1 LGDVINESVDKRKE
15 KYIKT
20 MNALADMGET
30 KKSLGLNK
38 KDVEVLTPYV
48 FEGIKKFIKSKK
60 VFNTDD
66 YPEVSTGTYEGVKFT
81 LEFATIEDYHSGDYE
96 GFDVYIDY
104 DVLDGVVDLPIVY
117 DELGIEVIEQ
127 HNVVDVLN
135 GSLDFEY
142 DTDMS
147 YEVGYEVRDI
157 IINIIHS
164 KVPLMHMVNVDLVL
178 EKL

>member
-1 LGDVINESVDKRKE
+1 
-15 KYIKT
+15 

-30 KKSLGLNK
+30 KRSLGLNK
-38 KDVEVLTPYV
+38 KDVEILTPYV
-48 FEGIKKFIKSKK
+48 FEGIEKFIKSKE

-81 LEFATIEDYHSGDYE
+81 LEFDIIDDYHSGDYE
-96 GFDVYIDY
+96 GFDVYIDFN
-104 DVLDGVVDLPIVY
+104 VLDGVVDLPIV
-117 DELGIEVIEQ
+117 DELGVEVIEQ

-164 KVPLMHMVNVDLVL
+164 KVPLIHMVNVDLIL
-178 EKL
+178 EKFFR